1 MSKLVKVNAS
11 DYGIESTKAKE
22 IEAMFSPMLEK
33 MKELEAEYNDIVQQ
47 PITEQLCAEARLL
60 RLEYVK
66 VRTGTAKIH
75 KEMKDF
81 YLRGG
86 RLVDGWKNAQL
97 AASQE
102 IEAVLAKIERHYEIL
117 EQERKEALKA
127 KREALLQPFT
137 DILPAGLDT
146 MANDVFEN
154 YLTGVK
160 VAHQARI
167 EAEKKAEKERQE
179 QERKDKLH
187 AQRKESIL
195 HLWNYLSENQQVLH
209 FGSLTPDEWAVLVDG
224 ANQRKK
230 AYEKEQEQL
239 RIEKER
245 LQKEAREREKQI
257 EEERKEALKAKREA
271 LLQPFT
277 DILPAGLDTMAND
290 VFENYLTGVKVAHQ
304 ARIEAEKKAE
314 KERQEQERKDKLHAQ
329 RKESILHLWNYLSE
343 NQQVLHFGSLTPDEW
358 AVLVDGAN
366 QRKKAYEKEQE
377 QLRIEKER
385 LQKEAREREKQIEE
399 ERKKARIERD
409 KREYELSLERKRI
422 ADLEA
427 KQAAEEKARQEAIEK
442 AKKKAEAER
451 KAKEAEER
459 KLRLAPDKEKL
470 FKLADDLDAFTMPEL
485 KTPETDVIL
494 NNINIL
500 IAKTTAYIREKANS
514 L

>member
-1 MSKLVKVNAS
+1 MNEIVKINAS

-117 EQERKEALKA
+117 EQ
-127 KREALLQPFT
+127 
-137 DILPAGLDT
+137 
-146 MANDVFEN
+146 
-154 YLTGVK
+154 
-160 VAHQARI
+160 
-167 EAEKKAEKERQE
+167 
-179 QERKDKLH
+179 
-187 AQRKESIL
+187 
-195 HLWNYLSENQQVLH
+195 
-209 FGSLTPDEWAVLVDG
+209 
-224 ANQRKK
+224 
-230 AYEKEQEQL
+230 
-239 RIEKER
+239 
-245 LQKEAREREKQI
+245 
-257 EEERKEALKAKREA
+257 ERKEALKAKREA